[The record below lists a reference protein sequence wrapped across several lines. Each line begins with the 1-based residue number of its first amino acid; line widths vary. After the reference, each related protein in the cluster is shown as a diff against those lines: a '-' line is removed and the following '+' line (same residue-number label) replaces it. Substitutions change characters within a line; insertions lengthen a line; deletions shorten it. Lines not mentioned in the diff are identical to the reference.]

1 MADDFEGGEAR
12 FEIDEDA
19 QFRETFKEI
28 GLAELRIRACQGAR
42 DNTFLE
48 VLKGRVRL
56 REREIRRRRELA
68 AQKQQNG
75 VNGVGGA
82 GKAKSPTVDLMA
94 NSPILNG
101 DGIPSPNLPR
111 SSDNIAGSPVIGTPI
126 ASSPLIHQ
134 RQTSVTISGPELLA
148 KELEEKKA
156 QGNKI
161 VSGGV
166 VVDGLASPILVKK
179 SAGSGNREEQG
190 TASTG
195 LGIENGGV
203 GDGQSS

>member
-12 FEIDEDA
+12 FEVDEDA

-68 AQKQQNG
+68 SQKQQNG
-75 VNGVGGA
+75 VNGVG
-82 GKAKSPTVDLMA
+82 KAKSPTVDLMV

-111 SSDNIAGSPVIGTPI
+111 SSDSIAGSPVIGTPI

-134 RQTSVTISGPELLA
+134 RQTSVTLSGPELLA
-148 KELEEKKA
+148 KELEDKKA